1 MRPPGDHAGSKSCA
15 GLVVR
20 RRSLVPLALIV
31 QMSSVLLEKVILPGR
46 ADTSIGALARE
57 AGGAGWLLAGGAGP
71 DPRPG
76 CPAPGVVQA
85 ADSTS
90 STPSPAVTRG
100 ASRSDLT
107 GRPSHETFTC
117 HTPKL
122 ANGFPKTGGPVRS
135 DGDRQR
141 RLRACSIPQGVSRSA
156 TERAHGTCHGCAAAR
171 CPGDWPVTAGCPVP
185 WLRRWLSARAR

>member
-1 MRPPGDHAGSKSCA
+1 AGSERKAIMRPPGDHAGSKSCA

-31 QMSSVLLEKVILPGR
+31 QMSSVLLEKGILPGR
-46 ADTSIGALARE
+46 AGTSIRTLAGE

-85 ADSTS
+85 ANNTS

-107 GRPSHETFTC
+107 GRPSRNTFTC
-117 HTPKL
+117 HTPKA
-122 ANGFPKTGGPVRS
+122 ANGFPQNGRSGP
-135 DGDRQR
+135 
-141 RLRACSIPQGVSRSA
+141 LRWRPS
-156 TERAHGTCHGCAAAR
+156 
-171 CPGDWPVTAGCPVP
+171 TAGTPP
-185 WLRRWLSARAR
+185 LPSAPPLPLP